1 MLAQGS
7 KLSYSYISPNY
18 TVYTKTNN
26 GNNDDENL
34 VNLYEKKVHSWSF
47 AILWQFDCH
56 LKMSQFCTTLDAT
69 FTKQIISTRQTRSN
83 NNNQKLN
90 MDWKV
95 VYCA

>member
-26 GNNDDENL
+26 GNNDDQNL
-34 VNLYEKKVHSWSF
+34 VNLYKKKVHSWSF

-56 LKMSQFCTTLDAT
+56 LRMSQFLYHFRCNFYQTDHFDTPNKI
-69 FTKQIISTRQTRSN
+69 KQQQS
-83 NNNQKLN
+83 K
-90 MDWKV
+90 
-95 VYCA
+95 A

>member
-34 VNLYEKKVHSWSF
+34 VNLYEKKVHS
-47 AILWQFDCH
+47 
-56 LKMSQFCTTLDAT
+56 
-69 FTKQIISTRQTRSN
+69 
-83 NNNQKLN
+83 
-90 MDWKV
+90 
-95 VYCA
+95 

>member
-34 VNLYEKKVHSWSF
+34 VNLYEKRCIHEV
-47 AILWQFDCH
+47 L
-56 LKMSQFCTTLDAT
+56 LFCDSLIAT
-69 FTKQIISTRQTRSN
+69 
-83 NNNQKLN
+83 
-90 MDWKV
+90 
-95 VYCA
+95 

>member
-56 LKMSQFCTTLDAT
+56 LKMSQFLYHFRCNFYQTDHFDTPNKI
-69 FTKQIISTRQTRSN
+69 KQQQS
-83 NNNQKLN
+83 KA
-90 MDWKV
+90 
-95 VYCA
+95 Y